1 VPGTFTY
8 NPAAGTVL
16 SAGTHT
22 LTATFIPA
30 ATTDYTSGGTV
41 TTISSIEVE
50 RAQAEEERHPVRV
63 VLERLVRTEP
73 EPKGQ
78 VRGAVLTDQV
88 TTLLVSLLVEAVS
101 EKVGVPV
108 RRRRGGVTV
117 HNEDVDDGPRLL
129 ILTVREERD
138 RSTCQQAHRAHPLL
152 PRGPNKPPTN

>member
-78 VRGAVLTDQV
+78 VRGAVLADQV
-88 TTLLVSLLVEAVS
+88 TTLLVPLPVEAVS
-101 EKVGVPV
+101 EKGGVPV

-117 HNEDVDDGPRLL
+117 HNQDVDDGPGSLFSPCVKNVIEAPVSKR
-129 ILTVREERD
+129 IVPI
-138 RSTCQQAHRAHPLL
+138 PLL
-152 PRGPNKPPTN
+152 PRGPNEPPTS